1 MCANCLATRTALT
14 FSAKF
19 AQKWI
24 LWSKFQISKSGFEIS
39 TSKIP
44 YVPVKMNNYEFFG
57 LNLGKLHNYLQ
68 YFCSNNVERAK
79 WGLKWAGWRW
89 MELVEIG
96 MSWVEVD
103 WAGWRWLEVDRA
115 GWRWVHG
122 LVISQE
128 KFSFSPHLNRSDIQ
142 CHQLSRNPFFSI
154 QFFSSPYEQFLNL
167 LRTSRCGILPNH
179 NITAFQQN

>member
-1 MCANCLATRTALT
+1 MPIVLQHGQPWL
-14 FSAKF
+14 FWPKF

-24 LWSKFQISKSGFEIS
+24 LRSKFQISKFGFEIS

-44 YVPVKMNNYEFFG
+44 YVPVKMNNYDFFG
-57 LNLGKLHNYLQ
+57 LNLGKLPNYLQ

-89 MELVEIG
+89 MEPVELG

-103 WAGWRWLEVDRA
+103 WAGCRWLEVDRA

-154 QFFSSPYEQFLNL
+154 QFFSSPFEQFLNL

-179 NITAFQQN
+179 KITAFQQN